1 MRWLRKAAIG
11 SLYQFKQSEFMKTS
25 AGRNVVVVGTQWGDE
40 GKGKLVD
47 WLTESAQGVVRFQ
60 GGHNAGHTLVINGVK
75 TALHLIPSGIMRPGV
90 KCYIGNGV
98 VLSPAKLFE
107 EIAGLEQVGVDVRSR
122 LRISEACPLILPF
135 HAALDLA
142 REAAREH
149 GGLVKIGT
157 TGRGIGPAYE
167 DKIAR
172 RALRVQDL
180 KFPERFAAKL
190 RDLLALHNHVLTSFL
205 GSAAFDFGPTLAPFM
220 RNGEVQF
227 DPVYAQAMEH
237 AKLLAPMMAD
247 VSRELNEAHQ
257 AGANLLFE
265 GAQGTLLDVDH
276 GTYPFVT
283 SSNCVAGN
291 ASAGAGVGPGMLH
304 YVLGITKAYCTRVGS
319 GPFPTELDWERE
331 GTPGY
336 HMSTVGAEKGV
347 TTGRSRRCGW
357 FDAALLKRSAQ
368 VNGLSGLCITKLDV
382 LDGLSELQLC
392 TGYMLDGAHTD
403 ILPMGADDIERC
415 QPVYETLP
423 GWTQSTVGVTQYEAL
438 PPEARR
444 YLERIAELT
453 GVPIHMV
460 STSPDRDH
468 TILMRDPYQAR

>member
-1 MRWLRKAAIG
+1 MSK
-11 SLYQFKQSEFMKTS
+11 SEGAVQ

-47 WLTESAQGVVRFQ
+47 WLTETARGVVRFQ

-75 TALHLIPSGIMRPGV
+75 TALHLIPSGIMRAGV

-98 VLSPAKLFE
+98 VLAAGKLLE
-107 EIAGLEQVGVDVRSR
+107 EIAGLEAAKVEVRSR
-122 LRISEACPLILPF
+122 LRVSEGCPLILPF
-135 HAALDLA
+135 HAALDVA
-142 REAAREH
+142 REAAKEKA
-149 GGLVKIGT
+149 GTAKIGT

-172 RALRVQDL
+172 RALRVQDM
-180 KFPERFAAKL
+180 KHPERFATKL
-190 RDLLALHNHVLTSFL
+190 RELIAYYNTQLAAL
-205 GSAAFDFGPTLAPFM
+205 SANQVDWSKAPWLKDQPLSAFMVDGQ
-220 RNGEVQF
+220 VQY
-227 DPVYAQAMEH
+227 DAVHAQAMQH
-237 AKLLAPMMAD
+237 AEAIRPMIAD

-257 AGANLLFE
+257 EGVNLLFE

-291 ASAGAGVGPGMLH
+291 AAAGAGVGPGLLH
-304 YVLGITKAYCTRVGS
+304 YVLGITKAYCTRVGG
-319 GPFPTELDWERE
+319 GPFPTELEWEKE

-336 HMSTVGAEKGV
+336 HMATVGAEKGT

-382 LDGLSELQLC
+382 LDGLSELKLC
-392 TGYMLDGAHTD
+392 VGYELDGERID

-415 QPVYETLP
+415 TPIYETLP
-423 GWTQSTVGVTQYEAL
+423 GWTETSVGVTRYEDL
-438 PPEARR
+438 PPNAVR
-444 YLERIAELT
+444 YLKRIEETT
-453 GVPIHMV
+453 GVPIHVV

-468 TILMRDPYQAR
+468 TILIRHPYHA